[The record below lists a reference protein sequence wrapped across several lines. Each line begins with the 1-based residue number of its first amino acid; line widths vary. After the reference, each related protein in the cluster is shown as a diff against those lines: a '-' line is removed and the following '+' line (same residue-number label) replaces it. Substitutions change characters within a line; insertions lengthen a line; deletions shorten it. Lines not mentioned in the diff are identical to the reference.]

1 MGLRLRFGLMTL
13 GCCESGRW
21 GRGSLG
27 GLLDMDVDVEESL
40 AVWLVLWWWGREWM
54 SLIIVRLQD
63 LQT

>member
-1 MGLRLRFGLMTL
+1 MTL

-40 AVWLVLWWWGREWM
+40 AVWLVL
-54 SLIIVRLQD
+54 
-63 LQT
+63 